1 MPYNVDH
8 PPLTIAID
16 GYSSCGKSTLAK
28 QVAKA
33 LGYVFVD
40 SGAMYRAVTLYFI
53 EHSVDLEDDAQV
65 HAALEKISITFENL
79 EGKNTTFLN
88 GVNVENEIRSLLV
101 SNLVSEVST
110 VSAIRRKL
118 VDLQRNLAG
127 TKGIVMDGRDIG
139 TVVFPN
145 ADIKFF
151 LTADPMVRAQRR
163 YDELLVKNQQADIHE
178 VIENLA
184 HRDEI
189 DENRE
194 DSPLRQAADAILL
207 DNTHFSISDQFDFVM
222 DIIQKK
228 IALSAQKI

>member
-53 EHSVDLEDDAQV
+53 EHSVDLEDDAEV

-118 VDLQRNLAG
+118 VDLQRDLAG

-151 LTADPMVRAQRR
+151 VTADPMVRAQRR
-163 YDELLVKNQQADIHE
+163 YDELLVKNQPADIHE

-189 DENRE
+189 DENRV

-207 DNTHFSISDQFDFVM
+207 DNTHFSISEQFDFVM